1 MNIQAKVSQ
10 VIGSSLGTLG
20 AEPVTIASKTIQAI
34 WGETDNRR
42 EIEGGSRL
50 ERDVTVQFPTAQG
63 LTLRVGMT
71 VTGRNKKWK
80 VDNIRKG
87 QAMTTLIL
95 IEPNRI
101 EVSL

>member
-1 MNIQAKVSQ
+1 MNIQKQLAQ
-10 VIGSSLGTLG
+10 VIGNSLGTLG
-20 AEPVTIASKTIQAI
+20 AEPVTIASETIQAV

-63 LTLRVGMT
+63 LSLRVGMT

-80 VDNIRKG
+80 VDSIKKG
-87 QAMTTLIL
+87 QAMTEMTL

-101 EVSL
+101 QAEF

>member
-1 MNIQAKVSQ
+1 MVGQAISNNI
-10 VIGSSLGTLG
+10 GTLG
-20 AEPVTIASKTIQAI
+20 GESLTVASKTFPAI

-50 ERDVTVQFPTAQG
+50 ERDVTVQFTTDQSMK
-63 LTLRVGMT
+63 LRVGMT
-71 VTGRNKKWK
+71 VTGRNQRWK

-87 QAMTTLIL
+87 KAMTTMIL

-101 EVSL
+101 QTDL

>member
-1 MNIQAKVSQ
+1 MNIQKQLAQ
-10 VIGSSLGTLG
+10 VIGNSLGTLG
-20 AEPVTIASKTIQAI
+20 AEPVTIASETIQAV

-63 LTLRVGMT
+63 LSLRVGMT
-71 VTGRNKKWK
+71 VTGRNKRWK
-80 VDNIRKG
+80 VDQIRKG

-101 EVSL
+101 EADL